1 MNIIIDDVMRLDSNG
16 LLVYISRTKQNSAIK
31 LRDFLKLI
39 FMITNNKNDKKP
51 RPQIKLRSY
60 LKIVKE
66 VEDAD
71 SIMSSPG
78 MI

>member
-60 LKIVKE
+60 LNSSSITVLT
-66 VEDAD
+66 
-71 SIMSSPG
+71 SIMLSYHTWT
-78 MI
+78 